1 MTVTGDDGSLLI
13 DHEAIQADCVAKAIL
28 SKKKIIQEELSNNQ
42 KNAVFACQMA
52 QHGMST

>member
-1 MTVTGDDGSLLI
+1 VTGDDGSLLI

-42 KNAVFACQMA
+42 KKNAVFACQMA
-52 QHGMST
+52 QHSMST

>member
-1 MTVTGDDGSLLI
+1 VTGDDGSLLI

-52 QHGMST
+52 QHSMST